1 MKKYFI
7 VLVMLFAIL
16 INNKNS
22 AQCSDAGICTL
33 VPHLELEDN
42 KPFNVGIGYGYG
54 YSGKT
59 DDISYNSI
67 NINAAYSLTNET
79 SINLFLP
86 YNSQSGPLG
95 SISGVGD
102 LIVGVSQ
109 GLKINMVSMLQFSAG
124 VKFATGED
132 NVDNLPQKYQ
142 SGLGSTDI
150 LMGVNYRN
158 NNFLFGIG
166 YQIAGERNS
175 NILQLKRGDDLLV
188 SGEYNFLVDEFTFSP
203 KLLIIKR
210 LGKSSIDSSGD
221 TDGIAYGEIPDS
233 DQLQIN
239 FLLSTNYKVSETYSL
254 SFDFAIPF
262 LKREVNVDGLTRAF
276 SASLVLRSRF

>member
-7 VLVMLFAIL
+7 VLVILFAVL
-16 INNKNS
+16 ITNGSS
-22 AQCSDAGICTL
+22 AQCSDAGICSL
-33 VPHLELEDN
+33 VPHLELEDY
-42 KPFNVGIGYGYG
+42 KPFSAGIGYGFG

-59 DDISYNSI
+59 DDISYHSI
-67 NINAAYSLTNET
+67 NINAAYSLTSET
-79 SINLFLP
+79 SLNLFLP

-95 SISGVGD
+95 SITGVGD
-102 LIVGVSQ
+102 FIVGVSQ
-109 GLKINMVSMLQFSAG
+109 GLKINWISLLQFSAG

-150 LMGVNYRN
+150 LLGVNYRN
-158 NNFLFGIG
+158 NNFSIGIG
-166 YQIAGERNS
+166 YQVAGERNS
-175 NILQLKRGDDLLV
+175 NIIQLKRGDDLLV
-188 SGEYNFLVDEFTFSP
+188 SGEYSFLVDEFTFSP

-221 TDGIAYGEIPDS
+221 TDGIAFGEIPDS

-239 FLLSTNYKVSETYSL
+239 FLLVTNYKVSETYSF